1 MQMNT
6 IEKNLAYFPLGISL
20 LPGDDI
26 PLRIFEPRYKQL
38 IKECIEREF
47 TFGIPF
53 VKDREIKNFGT
64 EVQLRQVVAENS
76 LGEMVIVV
84 EGISVFEILS
94 FERNLSNKL
103 YSGGK
108 VRVINT
114 NSIVTNSELIKSLI
128 YYTDHFDKEFIKN
141 YFNNQV
147 YTQDIAKALNLSSEE
162 KFKYISL
169 NSTKMQE
176 KFLLLHLNYLMRLRE
191 QEKNLNNDFTLN

>member
-114 NSIVTNSELIKSLI
+114 NAVVTNSDLIKSLI

-141 YFNNQV
+141 FLNNQI

-169 NSTKMQE
+169 NSPGLQE
-176 KFLLLHLNYLMRLRE
+176 KFLLLHLNYLMKLRE
-191 QEKNLNNDFTLN
+191 QEKYLNNDFTLN